1 MKLLTNRKINEATT
15 VSLYRFINEATG
27 LNLLV
32 VSEMQKFN
40 YIKKC
45 LL

>member
-27 LNLLV
+27 C
-32 VSEMQKFN
+32 SK
-40 YIKKC
+40 
-45 LL
+45 